1 MPIDLFFNYQNKNS
15 TGTVIFPILFL
26 YLGSVTIYKINISMI
41 GVNVKDNESIDRAIN
56 RFKKMVTR
64 SRVLNEYK
72 ERQQFTK
79 PSEERREAL
88 KKSVREERRR
98 QRDNY

>member
-1 MPIDLFFNYQNKNS
+1 
-15 TGTVIFPILFL
+15 
-26 YLGSVTIYKINISMI
+26 MI
-41 GVNVKDNESIDRAIN
+41 GVKVKNNESIDRAIN

-64 SRVLNEYK
+64 SRKLNEFR

-79 PSEERREAL
+79 PSEARREAL

-98 QRDNY
+98 RRDNY